1 MSDFDDLVRKID
13 SCTECVL
20 SRGRTRSVPGE
31 GSSSADIMF
40 IGEGPGSN
48 EDREGTP
55 FIGRAGNILTDLLKG
70 IGLRR
75 DDVFITNMVKCRPPG
90 NRDPAPEELQ
100 ACSGFM
106 DAQIELIQPKVIVT
120 LGRFSFG
127 KFFPGEVIS
136 KARGKPRQWQDL
148 TVYPMYHPAAVLYN
162 PKLRS
167 VLEHDFGQLPELI
180 AKTITQSQ
188 TEQPNAEETV
198 KAQTMTLL

>member
-20 SRGRTRSVPGE
+20 SRGRMRSVPGE

-48 EDREGTP
+48 EDREGRP
-55 FIGRAGNILTDLLKG
+55 FIGRAGNILTDLLQG

-75 DDVFITNMVKCRPPG
+75 EDVFITNMVKCRPPG

-167 VLEHDFGQLPELI
+167 VLEHDFGRLPELI

-188 TEQPNAEETV
+188 AEQPKAKEPI
-198 KAQTMTLL
+198 KAQQMTLL

>member
-1 MSDFDDLVRKID
+1 MANFDDLVRKINL
-13 SCTECVL
+13 CTKCVL
-20 SRGRTRSVPGE
+20 SKGRTWAVPGE

-48 EDREGTP
+48 EDREGRP
-55 FIGRAGNILTDLLKG
+55 FIGRAGNILTDLLLG

-75 DDVFITNMVKCRPPG
+75 EDVFITNMVKCRPPG

-106 DAQIELIQPKVIVT
+106 DAQISMIQPKVIVT

-136 KARGKPRQWQDL
+136 KARGKPRQWRDL

-167 VLEHDFGQLPELI
+167 VLEHDFGRLPELI
-180 AKTITQSQ
+180 EKTITQSEL
-188 TEQPNAEETV
+188 EQAKVQESV
-198 KAQTMTLL
+198 KAQQMTLL